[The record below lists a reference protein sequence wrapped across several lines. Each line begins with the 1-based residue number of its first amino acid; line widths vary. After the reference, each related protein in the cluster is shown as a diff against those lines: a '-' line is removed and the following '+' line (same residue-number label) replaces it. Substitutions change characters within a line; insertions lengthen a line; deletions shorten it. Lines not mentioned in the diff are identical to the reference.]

1 MEKDDFHVCLRTL
14 VCVLLG
20 LALLFWLVSGSST
33 SKDSSTDVQS
43 KFFTDKPELYSP
55 REYKQKLQQVNDLE
69 QRFAPFLSDRSQFK
83 LVSAEI
89 GPKMVQFTADGG
101 VREVM

>member
-20 LALLFWLVSGSST
+20 LALLFWLVSGS
-33 SKDSSTDVQS
+33 KNSSTGVQS
-43 KFFTDKPELYSP
+43 KFFPDKPELYSP

-69 QRFAPFLSDRSQFK
+69 QKFAPFLSDRSQFK